1 MSRRD
6 QTLNQQ
12 RAGSLDFLRRRIAH
26 LTRRIEQAGP
36 DARSFDQA
44 ERAALRLAIEDAGR
58 CGEIV
63 KVLNGPGTD
72 AEKLAAIRWTLK
84 IQSPVAATQV
94 RTDGPDVRED

>member
-6 QTLNQQ
+6 QTLTQQ
-12 RAGSLDFLRRRIAH
+12 RAGSLEFLRRRIAH

-63 KVLNGPGTD
+63 KVLNGPASD
-72 AEKLAAIRWTLK
+72 LEQLSSIRL
-84 IQSPVAATQV
+84 ILRVPERVQRSL
-94 RTDGPDVRED
+94 